1 MIKFSD
7 YFELMKPRITIM
19 VMVTSYLGFY
29 LGLRSMDQ
37 YLFTNDQILLFIHL
51 MVGTYLTSSGA
62 AVLNQ
67 VIEKDY
73 DAKMNR
79 TKNRPIPSGRVD
91 WRYALNFGVVMCIL
105 GTVYLFQFT
114 NILTSFLSFLTIVLY
129 LFIYTPSKRVS
140 TWNTVIGSIP
150 GALPPLGGW
159 ATSTGN
165 LSAPGWILF
174 GILFF
179 WQIPH
184 FMAIAIL
191 YSKDYKDGGFKML
204 PGEYPNSSRTHYH
217 ILFFTIALI
226 GTSIGLYTLKVAGI
240 VYAVGAAVLGLG
252 LLAVGVNVVYKQ
264 NNSNAKMLLF
274 ASIIYLPLLLL
285 LILFDR

>member
-19 VMVTSYLGFY
+19 VMITSYLGFY

-73 DAKMNR
+73 DAKMKR

-114 NILTSFLSFLTIVLY
+114 NFLTSFLSFLTIVLY

-204 PGEYPNSSRTHYH
+204 PRRISK
-217 ILFFTIALI
+217 L
-226 GTSIGLYTLKVAGI
+226 
-240 VYAVGAAVLGLG
+240 
-252 LLAVGVNVVYKQ
+252 
-264 NNSNAKMLLF
+264 
-274 ASIIYLPLLLL
+274 
-285 LILFDR
+285 